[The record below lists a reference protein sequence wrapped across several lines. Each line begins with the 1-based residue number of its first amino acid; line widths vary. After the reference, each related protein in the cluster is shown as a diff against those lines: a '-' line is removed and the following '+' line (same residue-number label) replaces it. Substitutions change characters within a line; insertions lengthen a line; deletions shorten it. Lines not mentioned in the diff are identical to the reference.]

1 VFNIDLW
8 QEIYATVRRNKLR
21 TVLTALA
28 VAWGIFMLV
37 VLLAAGKGLRNGIEH
52 QFRDD
57 AINSIWIFPGKTS
70 LPHAGQPIGRQIQLT
85 NDDYEALKRL
95 PGVEHITGRV
105 YLWDEGKVKRGDK
118 RTAFDIRAV
127 HPDHRFL
134 ERTEII
140 SGRYLDWF
148 DHTHRAKVA
157 VIGDEVRDF
166 LFKRG
171 EDPIGQWI
179 TIAGLEYQV
188 IGVFQ
193 DQGNEGERRK
203 IFIPI
208 STAQM
213 AYSGAR
219 PEPGQQKQTEQDK
232 QKQQQQQQ
240 QQGQQQAQQKQSRTG
255 SNRVNQIM
263 LTVGDASVE
272 ESKQMEDR
280 ILRLLAERH
289 RFSPEDKRALRT
301 SNGVEEYA
309 EIQMIFNILEMF
321 VWVVGLLTILA
332 GIVGVSNIMLIAVK
346 ERTREIGIRKSFGAT
361 PGSILRMITQEALVL
376 TAVAGYLGLVAG
388 VGLVELVSSFLPE
401 IEFFRDPQIDMRIAL
416 MATTLLVVCGTLAGF
431 FPAWRAARI
440 NPIQALRD
448 E

>member
-8 QEIYATVRRNKLR
+8 QEIYDTVRRNKLR

-37 VLLAAGKGLRNGIEH
+37 VLLAAGKGLQNGIEH
-52 QFRDD
+52 QFNDD

-85 NDDYEALKRL
+85 NDDYEALKRM

-140 SGRYLDWF
+140 RGRYLDWL
-148 DHTHRAKVA
+148 DHQQRAKVA

-166 LFKRG
+166 LFKPG

-193 DQGNEGERRK
+193 DLGNEGERRK

-219 PEPGQQKQTEQDK
+219 PQPGQQKQTEQDK
-232 QKQQQQQQ
+232 AKQEEQKKQDE
-240 QQGQQQAQQKQSRTG
+240 QKQSRTG

-272 ESKQMEDR
+272 ESQAIERR
-280 ILRLLAERH
+280 ILELLAERH
-289 RFSPEDKRALRT
+289 RFSPEDKRALHLA
-301 SNGVEEYA
+301 NGVEEYA
-309 EIQMIFNILEMF
+309 EIQMIFSILEMF

-388 VGLVELVSSFLPE
+388 VGVVELVSSFLPE

-416 MATTLLVVCGTLAGF
+416 MATGLLVVCGTLAGF

>member
-1 VFNIDLW
+1 VFSLDLW

-21 TVLTALA
+21 TFLTALA

-37 VLLAAGKGLRNGIEH
+37 VLMAAGKGLRNGVEY

-57 AINSIWIFPGKTS
+57 AVNSIWIFPGKTS
-70 LPHAGQPIGRQIQLT
+70 LPFAGQPVGRQIQLA
-85 NDDYEALKRL
+85 NDDYEAIKRM
-95 PGVEHITGRV
+95 PGIEYITGRV
-105 YLWDEGKVKRGDK
+105 YLWDEGTVKRGDK
-118 RTAFDIRAV
+118 RTAYDIRAV
-127 HPDHRFL
+127 HPDHRYL
-134 ERTEII
+134 EKTEII
-140 SGRYLDWF
+140 RGRYLDWS
-148 DHTHRAKVA
+148 DQVERRKVA

-193 DQGNEGERRK
+193 DQGGEGERRK

-219 PEPGQQKQTEQDK
+219 PQQGRSGTQQSSQQ

-240 QQGQQQAQQKQSRTG
+240 KQQQALLRSG
-255 SNRVNQIM
+255 SNRINQIM
-263 LTVGDASVE
+263 VTVGDASVA
-272 ESKQMEDR
+272 ESKQIERR
-280 ILRLLAERH
+280 IVELLAEKH
-289 RFSPEDKRALRT
+289 RFSPEDKRALRIG
-301 SNGVEEYA
+301 NGVEEYA
-309 EIQMIFNILEMF
+309 DIQKILGILQAF
-321 VWVVGLLTILA
+321 VAVVGFLTILA
-332 GIVGVSNIMLIAVK
+332 GVVGVSNIMLIAVK

-361 PGSILRMITQEALVL
+361 PGSVLRMITLEGLIL
-376 TAVAGYLGLVAG
+376 TLVAGYLGLVAG
-388 VGLVELVSSFLPE
+388 VGLVELVASFLPDTD
-401 IEFFRDPQIDMRIAL
+401 FFRDPTIDMGIAL
-416 MATTLLVVCGTLAGF
+416 FATGLLVVCGTLAGF

-440 NPIQALRD
+440 NPIEALRD

>member
-1 VFNIDLW
+1 LD
-8 QEIYATVRRNKLR
+8 
-21 TVLTALA
+21 
-28 VAWGIFMLV
+28 
-37 VLLAAGKGLRNGIEH
+37 H
-52 QFRDD
+52 Q
-57 AINSIWIFPGKTS
+57 
-70 LPHAGQPIGRQIQLT
+70 Q
-85 NDDYEALKRL
+85 
-95 PGVEHITGRV
+95 
-105 YLWDEGKVKRGDK
+105 
-118 RTAFDIRAV
+118 
-127 HPDHRFL
+127 
-134 ERTEII
+134 
-140 SGRYLDWF
+140 
-148 DHTHRAKVA
+148 RAKVA

-166 LFKRG
+166 LFKPG

-193 DQGNEGERRK
+193 DLGNEGERRK

-232 QKQQQQQQ
+232 QKQ
-240 QQGQQQAQQKQSRTG
+240 GQQKQSRTG

-272 ESKQMEDR
+272 QSKQMEER

-289 RFSPEDKRALRT
+289 RFAPEDKRALRMA
-301 SNGVEEYA
+301 NGVEEYA
-309 EIQMIFNILEMF
+309 EVQMIFSILEMF

-388 VGLVELVSSFLPE
+388 VGVVEVVSSFLPE

-416 MATTLLVVCGTLAGF
+416 MATGLLVVCGTLAGF